1 MYNDRNPWMRL
12 KSYPEGKRI
21 YGRDKEIEDLSQ
33 RIIYNSQTVIY
44 GRSGIGKSSILKAGI
59 FPILRKNNFFPV
71 YIRFVQD
78 DQDSYTQQI
87 IDAVLVSLKSL
98 RIEDIGAPEDS
109 MVKFIEGY
117 IEEVVPKF
125 DQFSIESLWEF
136 FHRHKF
142 YYKVEE
148 NGVPVQVAPVLIFDQ
163 FEEIFT
169 SEKNNDKVIGLF
181 SELASLIN
189 NICPQHLLSSTVV
202 VDDTPDVINNTS
214 LIKKGLVRK
223 SVKYDYIDETNL
235 RIVLSMREDYLSYL
249 ERNITH
255 IPSLKNNRYCLLP
268 LSEDTAI
275 DIIMKP
281 EPGLV
286 SMDVAKSIICKVTGA
301 ELQDFEI
308 DDNPE
313 LEVDPAILSLYLSEL
328 YDKRG
333 ENNNQISAY
342 LVENSGADIILKFY
356 EKTISAISSDSIA
369 FLEKRLVTKEKRR
382 DSIYI
387 DQALRHGVKRDEI
400 DYLVDQRLLHEYAW
414 RDGKRIEFVH
424 DVLCPIIYDRM
435 EEREKAEEQRKRD
448 KLLIQAQQEKKRL
461 RRVLL
466 GTLFT
471 LLFCS
476 FLIWDGLFDE
486 KKILYRE
493 IIKKESWMAGL
504 DKMSAKDAEALPF
517 HYVFYKKG
525 RWAEHPFMIEA
536 RNGYGELTSEHGM
549 STYLVNHF
557 DDTDKSADK
566 DIVERLRTVVKWELL
581 RDADG
586 DFCVQERAFDKDG
599 KVIFCYNKS
608 KTEKPS
614 IFIST
619 YVDEM
624 GFPIMMRDSCYIYLR
639 TTMDENGY
647 EVLQEF
653 YDDKGFPVT
662 NKDGAFKTRRTY
674 SSNGIQRAEESLF
687 IDGTPVIDRF
697 GNCGWVNLETTEDGI
712 HPTMTLFFDNQYD
725 PCRVKPSNTMVKKYA
740 YDEYGRLVSESYWK
754 LSDST
759 SYNAFFI
766 RKAIRE
772 GLIKLVP
779 DIDNLGVHA
788 YIQEYNEYGKC
799 VRFFAF
805 DKNGEL
811 HKPDDRNYSEIRR
824 DFDDSGNLIMENTYD
839 NNKAVSV
846 YLRKFKG
853 DECVNIVHYDI
864 VSDNDSLLN
873 NSYEWNDDKK
883 RFVEINFYRD
893 ANYYSYSEYDSC
905 KQKTLLEWYRISDGM
920 PDVDLYGRHRLT
932 IDYEYNPEKHILKV
946 TERYFNHEG
955 IPCGYKGKNSFHKEI
970 MTIDSI
976 AKTKTIIRMSSPKI
990 FSSGL
995 DESNNMDEVFFI
1007 GIMQHYDDNFEVII
1021 AESSVDPAGVK
1032 RRTYENSA
1040 FYYTMHR
1047 VVSLCKSQGNQ
1058 DIGYYA
1064 INEFGD
1070 LSLVRYRGDVF
1081 SAKIRDIYYD
1091 SNGKPIDVDKDD
1103 DYALI
1108 AAIDAP
1114 EGLGFRFGD
1123 IVVQQNDF
1131 TLWRYSFGV
1140 FDLSGLQLELDCNI
1154 SHTFKVMRYN
1164 ENKNDYELVEI
1175 QTEPGDKRV
1184 LDITYDKYYI
1194 TDKEGARIVQF
1205 LRNNLFPDVFEIH
1218 PMEGDAL
1225 YERGYREPMTVV
1237 KFNDWDMREHF
1248 NGEKSLLMERWDA
1261 ENVRH
1266 IDMALYDEKNNE
1278 IIQLS
1283 LNVES
1288 LNFNIESYSTRPR
1301 YFNKI
1306 YEKYLETVP
1315 DVH

>member
-87 IDAVLVSLKSL
+87 IDAVLMSLKSL

-142 YYKVEE
+142 YYKVDE
-148 NGVPVQVAPVLIFDQ
+148 NGDPVQVAPVLIFDQ

-181 SELASLIN
+181 SELANLIN

-448 KLLIQAQQEKKRL
+448 MLLIQAQQEKKRL

-471 LLFCS
+471 LLFC
-476 FLIWDGLFDE
+476 FILIWDGLFDE

-504 DKMSAKDAEALPF
+504 DKLSAKDAEALPF

-712 HPTMTLFFDNQYD
+712 HPTMTLSFDNQYN
-725 PCRVKPSNTMVKKYA
+725 PSRVEPNNTMVKKYT
-740 YDEYGRLVSESYWK
+740 YDEFGRLVSQSHWK

-759 SYNAFFI
+759 SYNAFNI
-766 RKAIRE
+766 GQAIRE
-772 GLIKLVP
+772 GKVEFVP
-779 DIDNLGVHA
+779 DVDRDGVHA
-788 YIQEYNEYGKC
+788 HIQEYNEHGKI
-799 VRFFAF
+799 VRSHMVDIDGMLF
-805 DKNGEL
+805 
-811 HKPDDRNYSEIRR
+811 KPENRSYSEIRR
-824 DFDDSGNLIMENTYD
+824 DYDDSGNMVMESTY
-839 NNKAVSV
+839 NNGEEVSV
-846 YLRKFKG
+846 YYCKFKG
-853 DECVNIVHYDI
+853 DEYENRVHYDI
-864 VSDNDSLLN
+864 LPDNDTLLN
-873 NSYEWNDDKK
+873 YLFEWNESKQ
-883 RFVEINFYRD
+883 RFIEKDYYRYED
-893 ANYYSYSEYDSC
+893 YFSYSEYDSC
-905 KQKTLLEWYRISDGM
+905 KQKTLLEWYRISDGL
-920 PDVDLYGRHRLT
+920 PDANQDGIHRLT
-932 IDYEYNPEKHILKV
+932 ADYEYDKEKHTLSVI
-946 TERYFNHEG
+946 ERYFNRDG
-955 IPCGYKGKNSFHKEI
+955 IPCGSSGKYSFHKEI
-970 MTIDSI
+970 TTIDSI
-976 AKTKTIIRMSSPKI
+976 AKTKTVIRMTTPEIYGLGIDASDTLEEI
-990 FSSGL
+990 FYEGWM
-995 DESNNMDEVFFI
+995 NHF
-1007 GIMQHYDDNFEVII
+1007 DDNFEVGI
-1021 AESSVDPAGVK
+1021 AQSSVDSIGNK
-1032 RRTYENSA
+1032 CRTYENSA
-1040 FYYTMHR
+1040 YYYTMHK
-1047 VVSLCKSQGNQ
+1047 VVSLCKSRGSQ
-1058 DIGYYA
+1058 DVGYYA

-1070 LSLVRYRGDVF
+1070 LSLAHFKGDVF
-1081 SAKIRDIYYD
+1081 SAKIRDVYYGPD
-1091 SNGKPIDVDKDD
+1091 GKTIDIGNPD
-1103 DYALI
+1103 DYTLI
-1108 AAIDAP
+1108 ATIEAP
-1114 EGLGFRFGD
+1114 EGLGFRDGD
-1123 IVVQQNDF
+1123 IVVKQNDF
-1131 TLWRYSFGV
+1131 ILWRIKNLG
-1140 FDLSGLQLELDCNI
+1140 FDLRDLQLELDYNLTH
-1154 SHTFKVMRYN
+1154 SFKVMRYN
-1164 ENKNDYELVEI
+1164 EDINDYELIDI
-1175 QTEPGDKRV
+1175 QTAPGDMRV
-1184 LDITYDKYYI
+1184 LKIEYKKYYVTHKEEI
-1194 TDKEGARIVQF
+1194 RIARFLDKH
-1205 LRNNLFPDVFEIH
+1205 LWPDIFEII

-1261 ENVRH
+1261 ENVKH
-1266 IDMALYDEKNNE
+1266 IDMALYDDKNNE

-1288 LNFNIESYSTRPR
+1288 LNFNIEPYSARPR

-1306 YEKYLETVP
+1306 CEKYLETVP